1 MNESLI
7 ESIKKEIAVCD
18 RVCREA
24 YVEERKLDERIA
36 NYGDRKIMLMELLEK
51 AEAEEKECE

>member
-7 ESIKKEIAVCD
+7 ETIKKEIAVCD

-24 YVEERKLDERIA
+24 YVEGRKLDERIA
-36 NYGDRKIMLMELLEK
+36 NYGDRKIVLMELLEK